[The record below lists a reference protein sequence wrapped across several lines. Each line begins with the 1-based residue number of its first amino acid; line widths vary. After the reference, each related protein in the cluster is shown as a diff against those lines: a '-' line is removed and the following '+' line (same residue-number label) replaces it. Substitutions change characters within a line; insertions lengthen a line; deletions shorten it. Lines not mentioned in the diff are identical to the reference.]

1 MGVKERKERDKLE
14 MRGRI
19 LESAHRLFL
28 ERGFDDISIRNIAEA
43 IEYSPAT
50 IYLYFK
56 DKNEIIHALH
66 QDGFRLMNEHFQH
79 LTAFPRPFERLIEM
93 GKAYIRFATT
103 HPQVYSLLFMRGEP
117 IEHIIHWL
125 QDEWLEGD
133 RAFET
138 LKQTVMLCKKDGYFP
153 GYDPQALSMLIWSSI
168 HGICALRI
176 SGHVN
181 HVKPARDQ
189 NLSLDDVMLSTFDV
203 FTQVLGN
210 LKKQ

>member
-1 MGVKERKERDKLE
+1 

-19 LESAHRLFL
+19 LESAHKLFL
-28 ERGFDDISIRNIAEA
+28 DRGFDDISIRNIAEA

-66 QDGFRLMNEHFQH
+66 QDGFRLLNEHFKH
-79 LTAFPRPFERLIEM
+79 LVNFADPFERLIEM
-93 GKAYIRFATT
+93 GKAYIRFATSN
-103 HPQVYSLLFMRGEP
+103 PNVYELLFIRSEP
-117 IEHIIHWL
+117 IEHITHCL
-125 QDEWLEGD
+125 ADEWKEGD

-138 LKQTVMLCKKDGYFP
+138 LKHTVIQCQQAGYFP
-153 GYDPQALSMLIWSSI
+153 DYDPQNFSMMIWSSI

-176 SGHVN
+176 SGHMN

-189 NLSLDDVMLSTFDV
+189 SLSLDEVMMQTFEV
-203 FTQVLGN
+203 FNQVLRA
-210 LKKQ
+210 LRK